1 MKFSRL
7 TFLFAAILI
16 LAALANVSWAEAPS
30 SSTPAP
36 AAPVQPAPAPAA
48 PAPTAPGSP
57 EKKSAAPPEESMR
70 MYVLG
75 LIYRGEKW
83 TPEQTE
89 ESAKIQEAHMANIGR
104 LAEEGKLI
112 LAGPFAGSGDLRGLF
127 LFDATTVE
135 EARAL
140 ADTDPAVKA
149 GRLRVDLIPWYG
161 PTGIRYDGM
170 PTVD

>member
-1 MKFSRL
+1 MLSSFSNP
-7 TFLFAAILI
+7 TAAADPAV
-16 LAALANVSWAEAPS
+16 AA
-30 SSTPAP
+30 AP
-36 AAPVQPAPAPAA
+36 AAATNAANAPA
-48 PAPTAPGSP
+48 

-83 TPEQTE
+83 TPEKTAE
-89 ESAKIQEAHMANIGR
+89 TAKIQEQHLANIGR

-112 LAGPFAGSGDLRGLF
+112 LAGPFGGDGELRGLF

-140 ADTDPAVKA
+140 ADSDPAVQA
-149 GRLRVDLIPWYG
+149 GRLRVDLLPWYG
-161 PTGIRYDGM
+161 PKGIRYEGM
-170 PTVD
+170 SEVHE